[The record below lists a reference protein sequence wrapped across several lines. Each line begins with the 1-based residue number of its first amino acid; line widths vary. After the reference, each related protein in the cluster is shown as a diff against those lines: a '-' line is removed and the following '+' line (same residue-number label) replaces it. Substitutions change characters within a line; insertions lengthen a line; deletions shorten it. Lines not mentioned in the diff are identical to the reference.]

1 MISTVIIMIIDV
13 QQSCPG
19 IKVDVTRSIQ
29 EASLSD
35 LSHILSSSDIV
46 KKRRT
51 MLLLNK
57 SYEVVNINKC
67 IFSYYKYN
75 CNFIRFLNEGKIIAM
90 IIMTSIYF

>member
-67 IFSYYKYN
+67 IFFHTIN
-75 CNFIRFLNEGKIIAM
+75 IIV
-90 IIMTSIYF
+90 ILLGFSTRGRSLR